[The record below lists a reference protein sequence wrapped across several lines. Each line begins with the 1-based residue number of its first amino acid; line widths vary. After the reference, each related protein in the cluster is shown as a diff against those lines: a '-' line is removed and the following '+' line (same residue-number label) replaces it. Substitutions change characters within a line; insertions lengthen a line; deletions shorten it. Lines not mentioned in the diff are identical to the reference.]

1 MSKNKKK
8 IQVGSIKLAPN
19 GQNQFEGIVYAHKLN
34 ATNEYYVGETTN
46 QDLRLSVWN
55 SQKSSYGGQKI
66 NKAREEFGI
75 DDSIWSYAVLETVTA
90 DSKEELDAK
99 LKERESHWI
108 KELDSVE
115 HGFNANYGG
124 RGMSG
129 LALTEE
135 HKKKIG
141 KANSRKITVQ
151 FDDGSSKDFS
161 SQKEAA
167 EQLILSEA
175 SISNYARNGKI
186 NKKGKWKIVKI

>member
-1 MSKNKKK
+1 MEQKEQQIEVGTLK
-8 IQVGSIKLAPN
+8 IAPEKDK
-19 GQNQFEGIVYAHKLN
+19 QYKGIIYCHRLIE
-34 ATNEYYVGETTN
+34 TDECYVGETKDEN
-46 QDLRLSVWN
+46 ARKYNWN

-66 NKAREEFGI
+66 RDARENYGI
-75 DDSIWSYAVLETVTA
+75 DDSIWSYGKLETVTA
-90 DSKEELDAK
+90 DCEEELDAK

-108 KELDSVE
+108 KTLDSVE

-124 RGMSG
+124 RGMTG

-151 FDDGSSKDFS
+151 FDDKLPMDFQ

-167 EQLILSEA
+167 KQLNMSEA
-175 SISNYARNGKI
+175 SISNYARNGKH
-186 NKKGKWKIVKI
+186 NDRGGWKIV

>member
-8 IQVGSIKLAPN
+8 IQVGTIKLAPN
-19 GQNQFEGIVYAHKLN
+19 GQNKFEGIVYAHKLN

-46 QDLRLSVWN
+46 EELRMSVWN

-66 NKAREEFGI
+66 KKAREEFGI

-108 KELDSVE
+108 KTLDSVE

-124 RGMSG
+124 RGMTG
-129 LALTEE
+129 LALTQE

-151 FDDGSSKDFS
+151 FDDKLPMDFQ

-167 EQLILSEA
+167 KQLNLSEA
-175 SISNYARNGKI
+175 SISNYARNGKH
-186 NKKGKWKIVKI
+186 NDRGGWKIV

>member
-46 QDLRLSVWN
+46 EELRMSVWN

-66 NKAREEFGI
+66 RKAREEFGI
-75 DDSIWSYAVLETVTA
+75 DDSIWSYAVLENVTA
-90 DSKEELDAK
+90 DSKEGLDAK

-167 EQLILSEA
+167 EQLNLSEA

>member
-46 QDLRLSVWN
+46 QDLRLSGWK
-55 SQKSSYGGQKI
+55 SKGSSYGGPKI

-99 LKERESHWI
+99 LKERESYWI

-115 HGFNANYGG
+115 HGFNTNYGG

-141 KANSRKITVQ
+141 QANSQKVTVL
-151 FDDGSSKDFS
+151 FDDKSTMDFQ

-167 EQLILSEA
+167 KQLNMSEA
-175 SISNYARNGKI
+175 SISNYARNGKH
-186 NKKGKWKIVKI
+186 NDRGGWKIV

>member
-46 QDLRLSVWN
+46 EELRMSVWN

-66 NKAREEFGI
+66 RKAREEFGI
-75 DDSIWSYAVLETVTA
+75 DDSIWSYAVLENVTA

-99 LKERESHWI
+99 LKERESYWI

-115 HGFNANYGG
+115 HGFNTNYGG
-124 RGMSG
+124 RGMTG

-141 KANSRKITVQ
+141 KANSQKVTVQ

-167 EQLILSEA
+167 DYLSKSEA
-175 SISNYARNGKI
+175 SISNYARNGKH
-186 NKKGKWKIVKI
+186 NDKGKWKIVKK

>member
-66 NKAREEFGI
+66 RKAREEFGI
-75 DDSIWSYAVLETVTA
+75 DSNTWNYMVLEKVEASTPDELA
-90 DSKEELDAK
+90 KELVE
-99 LKERESHWI
+99 KEKYWI
-108 KELDSVE
+108 EKLDSVE

-124 RGMSG
+124 RGMTG

-141 KANSRKITVQ
+141 KANSRPITVLY
-151 FDDGSSKDFS
+151 DDGTTIDFS

-167 EQLILSEA
+167 DYLNKSEA
-175 SISNYARNGKI
+175 SISNYVRNGKH
-186 NKKGKWKIVKI
+186 NDKGKWKIVKK